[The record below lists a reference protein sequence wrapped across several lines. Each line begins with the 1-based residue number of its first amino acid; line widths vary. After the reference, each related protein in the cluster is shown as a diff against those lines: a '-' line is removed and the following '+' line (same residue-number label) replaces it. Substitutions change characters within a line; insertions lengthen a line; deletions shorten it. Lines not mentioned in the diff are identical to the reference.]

1 MKKLLI
7 IALLFWGC
15 ALNPTSDPNYVSPEE
30 QWNTLR
36 QHFIGKHYS
45 EIIQILGAYTRESE
59 DGLGGRILIW
69 ETHTPEKT
77 TQRTNPFWT
86 IKDPPEEL
94 YFTSKKNAKTEKT
107 QIFCDS
113 KGIIYNMK
121 YDVY

>member
-7 IALLFWGC
+7 LALLFVGC
-15 ALNPTSDPNYVSPEE
+15 AMKTIPDPNYVSPEE
-30 QWNTLR
+30 QVKER
-36 QHFIGKHYS
+36 FIGKHYS
-45 EIIQILGAYTRESE
+45 EVIQTLGAYTREAE

-69 ETHTPEKT
+69 ETQTPEKT
-77 TQRTNPFWT
+77 IRRTNPFWT